1 MSENS
6 KKRKTLTT
14 AIAVILAIVTV
25 IGSTTYAYLQGNTDH
40 VINAFAANQVSV
52 ELKES
57 TGGKYNIIPGTSEA
71 KDPTV
76 TVNTT
81 VPAYVY
87 VEVTDN
93 TENLVTYA
101 IADGWQKLEGF
112 ENVYYREADGS
123 SAEEKYVVL
132 QNNMVSYDESIVNSD
147 MLVQND
153 DGTYSLKEGITL
165 SFNALA
171 IQKEPF
177 NDAKSAYA
185 ALKNEW
191 CDVTAKLSAIN
202 ERNIGLNGQYMPRKD
217 ATTFAIKVKEGEKY
231 RISGWT
237 QGSQALY
244 CLRNGV
250 ESTNSPVIAKYPE
263 AVDYA
268 YVQHNDI
275 EVTIPAGVSY
285 MEMSTVNN
293 HLSDFKL
300 EKIGSAAVENAET
313 KLLHYDENKYIVM
326 CFDDTLSDISDV
338 VELFDKYNVPANFAT
353 IPEYLNRTTNTGET
367 AKEVLLKA
375 QANGHEILAHNDA
388 TGLLTSESSD
398 EDYINVMSNTK
409 KALEE
414 NGFII
419 NGYLNPGGTK
429 NGIHSDTQ
437 DWSKTFAAC
446 KAAGYLYSDMS
457 GRPNKYIEPYT
468 MGRFYFGTTDIE
480 TFKTEINNWWKWGY
494 HYKVFINH
502 QVDNLD
508 FIEQVIQYCLDNDVQ
523 IVTYNSL
530 YNAYMN

>member
-1 MSENS
+1 MTEKS
-6 KKRKTLTT
+6 KKRKALTS
-14 AIAVILAIVTV
+14 AIAVILAVAMV
-25 IGSTTYAYLQGNTDH
+25 IGGSTFAYLQGNTDN

-57 TGGKYNIIPGTSEA
+57 TGGEYNIIPGTSEA

-76 TVNTT
+76 TVHTT

-87 VEVTDN
+87 VEVADN
-93 TENLVTYA
+93 TDNLVTYA

-123 SAEEKYVVL
+123 SAEEKYAVL
-132 QNNMVSYDESIVNSD
+132 QNNTVSYDESIVNRD
-147 MLVQND
+147 MLVQNE

-165 SFNALA
+165 SFHALA

-177 NDAKSAYA
+177 NDAVTAYA
-185 ALKNEW
+185 ALKNLW
-191 CDVTAKLSAIN
+191 CDVTAQLSAIN
-202 ERNIGLNGQYMPRKD
+202 GRNIGLNGQYTPRAD
-217 ATTFAIKVKEGEKY
+217 ATVYAIQVKEGEKY
-231 RISGWT
+231 KISGWT

-244 CLRNGV
+244 CLRSGV
-250 ESTNSPVIAKYPE
+250 ESTNSPVAAKYPE
-263 AVDYA
+263 AVDYS

-275 EVTIPAGVSY
+275 EITIPAGVSY
-285 MEMSTVNN
+285 MEMATVKN
-293 HLSDFKL
+293 HISDFKL
-300 EKIGSAAVENAET
+300 EKMGSANVENAEA
-313 KLLHYDENKYIVM
+313 KLLNYDENKYIVM
-326 CFDDTLSDISDV
+326 CFDDTLPDISDV

-353 IPEYLNRTTNTGET
+353 IPGNLNRTTNSGET

-398 EDYINVMSNTK
+398 SDYINVMSNTK

-414 NGFII
+414 NGFVV

-429 NGIHSDTQ
+429 NGLHSDTQ
-437 DWSKTFAAC
+437 DWNKTFAAC
-446 KAAGYLYSDMS
+446 KAAGYLYSDAS

-468 MGRFYFGTTDIE
+468 MGRFYFDTTDIE
-480 TFKTEINNWWKWGY
+480 TFKTEMNNWWKWGY
-494 HYKVFINH
+494 HYKAFVNH
-502 QVDNLD
+502 EADNLD
-508 FIEQVIQYCLDNDVQ
+508 FIEQVIQYCLENDIQ